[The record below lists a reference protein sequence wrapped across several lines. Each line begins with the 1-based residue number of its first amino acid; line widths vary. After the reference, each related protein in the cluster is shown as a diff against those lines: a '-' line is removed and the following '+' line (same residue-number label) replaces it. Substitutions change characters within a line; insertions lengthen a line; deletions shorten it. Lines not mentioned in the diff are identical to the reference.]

1 MAAVRAQPEPPRS
14 WVCREIADR
23 FLGLPS
29 AVQDAPGAPAPLAG
43 RWWVRGC
50 ELGLKAGAGRQSE
63 LTLHLDGPGWYWVDF
78 EQAHLELHQQVPF
91 QLNADIA
98 GTIRFAY
105 VSGVASLWFQ
115 PTRAARVQ
123 VNASTDLQLHGATAW
138 GSVLRRVPLLPLRQL
153 AAERLSD
160 NAAAAI
166 TAHLQRGITVTYDL
180 AKGQSDMTLGMLRAG
195 ETPRRVFEDTS
206 AWIANDRLSL
216 PFGATQVFGPLQPT
230 PVQLDVIVERGPGIV
245 YRALCTR
252 DMPAHFDELARGTPE
267 RISSQLI
274 AGRGELVGTGRR
286 SALLQVERCPY
297 YLVVSSAG
305 RATSVVA
312 LRIRLAAS

>member
-1 MAAVRAQPEPPRS
+1 VVRAEPEPPRS
-14 WVCREIADR
+14 WVCREIVDR

-29 AVQDAPGAPAPLAG
+29 AAQDDSDAPAALAG

-50 ELGLKAGAGRQSE
+50 ELGLKTEAGRQSE

-78 EQAHLELHQQVPF
+78 EQSHLELHQQVPF
-91 QLNADIA
+91 QLEADIA

-105 VSGVASLWFQ
+105 VRGVASLWFQ

-123 VNASTDLQLHGATAW
+123 VNASTDLQLHGATVW
-138 GSVLRRVPLLPLRQL
+138 GSLLRRVPLLPLRSA

-160 NAAAAI
+160 SAAAAI
-166 TAHLQRGITVTYDL
+166 TAHLQRGLTVTYDL
-180 AKGQSDMTLGMLRAG
+180 AKGQSDMTLGMLGPG
-195 ETPRRVFEDTS
+195 ETPRRVFEDRS
-206 AWIANDRLSL
+206 AWIANDRLLL
-216 PFGATQVFGPLQPT
+216 PHGATQVFGPLQPT

-252 DMPAHFDELARGTPE
+252 DMASQFDELARGTPE
-267 RISSQLI
+267 RISSGLI
-274 AGRGELVGTGRR
+274 AGHGELIGAGQR
-286 SALLQVERCPY
+286 SALLHVERCPY
-297 YLVVSSAG
+297 YLVVTSAG
-305 RATSVVA
+305 RAASLVA